1 MMGTK
6 KQPGESDEETVQVVV
21 FKMGNERY
29 GVNISQIKEIIKPP
43 QITDIPNSPDFIEG
57 VTNLRGEIT
66 TIINLRKRFG
76 KESNEID
83 KATRVIVIEY
93 KNAVIGMVV
102 DTVNEVRYLSSKD
115 IDELP
120 DIISSRD
127 ESKFLRGVGKL
138 EDGLLILIDLDKV
151 FSDEE
156 IDGMSIATS

>member
-1 MMGTK
+1 
-6 KQPGESDEETVQVVV
+6 
-21 FKMGNERY
+21 MGNEKY

-43 QITDIPNSPDFIEG
+43 QITAIPNSPDFIEG

-76 KESNEID
+76 KESSETD

-93 KNAVIGMVV
+93 NNAVIGMVV
-102 DTVNEVRYLSSKD
+102 DTVNEVRYLSSKN

-151 FSDEE
+151 FSEEE
-156 IDGMSIATS
+156 IEGMSIATN